1 MKDHANLM
9 KQRRRWINSS
19 IYAFLYVF
27 KSYTESVKNSNHNCF
42 RRYLTLNISMYLAFL
57 SLALTYISPSFYL
70 FIMYALINQ
79 MGFPQCHLVAKI
91 VTLLYVMVFFSAIAG
106 SFKGKSWVNHA
117 HIISVILAI
126 FNIGLTCLGIFNI
139 LIIYFNFI
147 ENPFADSG
155 TL

>member
-1 MKDHANLM
+1 MH
-9 KQRRRWINSS
+9 
-19 IYAFLYVF
+19 FYVF

-42 RRYLTLNISMYLAFL
+42 RCYLTLNISIYLAFL

-79 MGFPQCHLVAKI
+79 VGFPQCHLDAKI
-91 VTLLYVMVFFSAIAG
+91 VTLLYVMVFFQLYSRFVQREIM
-106 SFKGKSWVNHA
+106 GKSCPHNFHDF
-117 HIISVILAI
+117 SY
-126 FNIGLTCLGIFNI
+126 FKIGLTCLGIFNI